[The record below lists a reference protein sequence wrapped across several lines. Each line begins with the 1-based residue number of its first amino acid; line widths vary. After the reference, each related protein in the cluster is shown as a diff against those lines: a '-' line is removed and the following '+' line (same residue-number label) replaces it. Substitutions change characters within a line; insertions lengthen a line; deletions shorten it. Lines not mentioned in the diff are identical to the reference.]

1 MVLFRAPDGTPAA
14 SMTLTSALVTYNL
27 NGDYYAKIEAPR
39 PMSVGQI
46 VELPTPKG
54 VEKFRIYTTTDTE
67 RHTAIANHLCY
78 DLNDYVVGKST
89 KTDATAASCLS
100 GLNFHDFTVTTDL
113 TGTRSFE
120 VDAQPLFDYLK
131 LLASQWGAFLVI
143 EGYTITLTAN
153 PYSGNEP
160 LQLREG
166 YDAIT
171 LTKTVDTIDKCTNL
185 WAIGDGVPTVHVY
198 DSGQLAADGKYYTRI
213 VQFDTDDSTT
223 LQKLAQS
230 YLNTHLNAST
240 TYDVKVSS
248 QKIGY
253 TGQPLALN
261 FTDEHL
267 YTRVRQTVYNAV
279 TGRVEAYEIGDVK
292 KSIRGLL
299 R

>member
-1 MVLFRAPDGTPAA
+1 MVLVRDPSGTPEK
-14 SMTLTSALVTYNL
+14 SFTPISALVTYNL
-27 NGDYYAKIEAPR
+27 NGDYYAKIEAPEALGIGR
-39 PMSVGQI
+39 I

-54 VEKFRIYTTTDTE
+54 VEKFRVYTTTDNE
-67 RHTAIANHLCY
+67 RHTAVANHLCY
-78 DLNDYVVGKST
+78 DLNAYTVSKAT
-89 KTDATAASCLS
+89 RTDATAAACLA

-113 TGTRSFE
+113 TGKRSFE
-120 VDAQPLFDYLK
+120 YEAMPLFDYLK
-131 LLASQWGAFLVI
+131 LVAEQWGAFLVI

-153 PYSGNEP
+153 PYANAYP

-171 LTKTVDTIDKCTNL
+171 LTKTVDTVDKCTNL
-185 WAIGDGVPTVHVY
+185 WAKGDGVSAHVY
-198 DSGQLAADGKYYTRI
+198 DSSQLADDGIYYTKI
-213 VQFDTDDSTT
+213 VQFDTNDAAT

-230 YLNTHLNAST
+230 YLNTHLNAAT
-240 TYDVKVSS
+240 TYDVRLSS
-248 QKIGY
+248 QEIGY

>member
-39 PMSVGQI
+39 PMTVGQI

-54 VEKFRIYTTTDTE
+54 VEAFRIYSTTDNE
-67 RHTAIANHLCY
+67 RHNAVANHLCY
-78 DLNDYVVGKST
+78 DLNAYTVSKAT
-89 KTDATAASCLS
+89 RTDATAAACLA

-113 TGTRSFE
+113 TGKRSFE
-120 VDAQPLFDYLK
+120 YEAMPLFDYLK
-131 LLASQWGAFLVI
+131 LVAEQWGAFLVI
-143 EGYTITLTAN
+143 EGYAITLTAN
-153 PYSGNEP
+153 PYNGNEP

-171 LTKTVDTIDKCTNL
+171 LTKTVDTVDKCTNL
-185 WAIGDGVPTVHVY
+185 WAKGDGVSAHVY
-198 DSGQLAADGKYYTRI
+198 DSSQLATDGIYYTKI
-213 VQFDTDDSTT
+213 VQFDTDDATT

-230 YLNTHLNAST
+230 YLDAHKNAAT
-240 TYDVKVSS
+240 TYDVRLSS
-248 QKIGY
+248 SEIGY

>member
-1 MVLFRAPDGTPAA
+1 MVLIRNPAGTPEK
-14 SMTLTSALVTYNL
+14 SITPISALITYNL
-27 NGDYYAKIEAPR
+27 NGDYYAKIEASEPLAIGR
-39 PMSVGQI
+39 I

-54 VEKFRIYTTTDTE
+54 IEAFRIYTTTDTE
-67 RHTAIANHLCY
+67 RHTAVANHLCY
-78 DLNDYVVGKST
+78 DLNAYVVAKAT
-89 KTDATAASCLS
+89 KTDATATSCLS
-100 GLNFHDFTVTTDL
+100 GLDFHDFTVTTDL

-120 VDAQPLFDYLK
+120 VDAQGLFDYLK

-153 PYSGNEP
+153 PYNGNEP

-171 LTKTVDTIDKCTNL
+171 LTKTVDTADKCTNL
-185 WAIGDGVPTVHVY
+185 WALGNNIPRVHVY
-198 DSGQLAADGKYYTRI
+198 DSSQLSQEGIYYTKI
-213 VQFDTDDSTT
+213 VEFDTDDSTT

-230 YLNTHLNAST
+230 YLDTHLTAST
-240 TYDVKVSS
+240 TYDVKVAS
-248 QKIGY
+248 QEIGY

-261 FTDEHL
+261 FSDVNL